1 MPGACHRVTC
11 PGQKS
16 APLLSFLKGPV
27 STPAGGDDFRY
38 LVVGC
43 WPRSGRGVSV
53 PHRTLLFRLRSSI
66 QMTAS
71 LLPAS
76 HLFYSNPSAP
86 GKLEAGKSGLAWRG
100 PWESSARHLHCRGP
114 LAVTESVTVCVVESS
129 RW

>member
-1 MPGACHRVTC
+1 MPGACHHITC
-11 PGQKS
+11 PGQKG

-27 STPAGGDDFRY
+27 SILAGGDDFRY
-38 LVVGC
+38 LVVGY

-53 PHRTLLFRLRSSI
+53 PHRTLVFRLRSSI

-86 GKLEAGKSGLAWRG
+86 RKLEAGKSGLY
-100 PWESSARHLHCRGP
+100 
-114 LAVTESVTVCVVESS
+114 LAGTVGEQRVSPALS
-129 RW
+129 RPAGCYRIRYSLCG